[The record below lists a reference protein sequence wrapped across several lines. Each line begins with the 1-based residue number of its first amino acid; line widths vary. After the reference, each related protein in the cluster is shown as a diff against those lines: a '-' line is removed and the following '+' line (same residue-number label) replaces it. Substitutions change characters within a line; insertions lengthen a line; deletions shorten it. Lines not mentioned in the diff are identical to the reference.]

1 MKKECKCKKNHRTH
15 RISLEEIIK
24 EWTSDKKL
32 IRLIPTHYYKRFKIK
47 KWNTHRETRPTDTE
61 RLVWLK
67 VRGQREGL
75 IHTSIVFIVE

>member
-47 KWNTHRETRPTDTE
+47 K
-61 RLVWLK
+61 
-67 VRGQREGL
+67 
-75 IHTSIVFIVE
+75 